1 MREADRS
8 PTPHTESPS
17 VVWDAHAILSV
28 RVQLTRTMHLHNFVY
43 LTHNE
48 KSYGSFPLLSTHH
61 RVPQGPAVETCHKE
75 HFYQV
80 TEGMNSG

>member
-8 PTPHTESPS
+8 PTPHTESSS

-28 RVQLTRTMHLHNFVY
+28 PVQLPRTMHLHNFVY